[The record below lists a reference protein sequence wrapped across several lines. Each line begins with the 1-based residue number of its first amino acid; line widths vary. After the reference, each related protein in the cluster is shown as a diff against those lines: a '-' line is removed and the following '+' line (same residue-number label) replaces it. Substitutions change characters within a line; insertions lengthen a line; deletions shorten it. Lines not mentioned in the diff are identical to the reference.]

1 VRNALRGLFLQ
12 KIIRNQGDTS
22 IAWDIKQFLGFSF
35 SHPLLAYKVFLYK
48 HFYIKM
54 LHRPVD

>member
-1 VRNALRGLFLQ
+1 M
-12 KIIRNQGDTS
+12 IRNQGDTS